1 LLTEIRF
8 AARRLFQDRWYAA
21 AAVLIAGVGTGLNTA
36 VFAVAY
42 GVVIRPLPYRDASR
56 LVLVDA
62 AVPLARLPE
71 WREQLSNLEQVAAYA
86 GSGFTVR
93 GLDEPRFL
101 PVASVDEGFFET
113 LRSAP
118 LAGRAFAPSDSEP
131 VAVLSERLARQT
143 GIPLASL
150 LGRSIIV
157 GEVTATVIGVMSA
170 DFAFPSQGTAVWM
183 PARSAPAVSFDR
195 SQDERRF
202 RLIARL
208 KPGVTIAQANA
219 NVAAARQ
226 RLVPDFQGSP
236 AARPPVSSLKD
247 AIIGRAQPVLAVFVA
262 SAVIVLLIA
271 SANIA
276 TILVGRTVA
285 RRREFAIRLALGA
298 SRSRLF
304 TTIFSEAL
312 LIAVAGAVLGI
323 ALAVGGVSV
332 IGSWGAGIVPRLADV
347 SVDWAVL
354 GFALAITSLVSV
366 AAATPAI
373 RSITSDTTIAREWV
387 GTSRA
392 GVRVRR
398 VLAVVQIAL
407 AALLLS
413 VGALLIRTLLGLLQ
427 ADIGVEPRGVIVS
440 QLMLADSMRFDAI
453 DQRAWMQNLV
463 EHVRATPGAVAA
475 GVGSSLPPD
484 NAPLVVTARFG
495 IGPNVTETPELSL
508 ASVTPGYLEALG
520 TRLLQGKYFDES
532 DERRGDLVVLLSQS
546 AARVLVKDVN
556 PIGTQLPIELPGMR
570 GRGRATVLGVVADV
584 KYSGLESAPG
594 PAIYVLWK
602 ELPAGQLYLALRTN
616 GNALAAAPALNAV
629 LREVDPRMPVMPIR
643 RLDDVVQRSVADRRL
658 RAVLGGG
665 VALLAFAIALAGLAG
680 GLGRMVSERRREL
693 AIRVA
698 LGASRAQTLQAVMGE
713 GSILAVAGIA
723 LGTLATIGA
732 GDVLRSVVFGIS
744 PHDPATL
751 SLVALFVGAGALM
764 VCYLPARR
772 AAATNPLDVL
782 RDH

>member
-1 LLTEIRF
+1 
-8 AARRLFQDRWYAA
+8 
-21 AAVLIAGVGTGLNTA
+21 
-36 VFAVAY
+36 
-42 GVVIRPLPYRDASR
+42 
-56 LVLVDA
+56 
-62 AVPLARLPE
+62 
-71 WREQLSNLEQVAAYA
+71 SNLEHVAAYA

-170 DFAFPSQGTAVWM
+170 DFAFPSQGTAVWI

-304 TTIFSEAL
+304 TTIFSESL

-347 SVDWAVL
+347 RVDWAVL
-354 GFALAITSLVSV
+354 GFALAVTSLVSV

-373 RSITSDTTIAREWV
+373 RSITSETTIAREWV
-387 GTSRA
+387 GTGRA

-463 EHVRATPGAVAA
+463 AHVRATPGAVAA

-698 LGASRAQTLQAVMGE
+698 LGASRAQTLQAVMSE
-713 GSILAVAGIA
+713 GSILAVAGVA